1 MVLCLEYLHE
11 HGWVYRDLKPSNV
24 MLDVE
29 GHAHLVDFGLCK
41 RVEKRVRRWSTGGS
55 VEYLSPEVFESG
67 KYDASVDWW
76 SLGVVLWEMLS
87 GGVPTNGVLEK
98 PWYMSMGA
106 FNVCYRLME
115 RDARRRLGACGSDEV
130 KRHPFFGSVDWEA
143 MRERRVKPPFVV
155 QSGCDE
161 VSDSLNE
168 VSNSLNEEVSNS
180 LNELTASLNEN
191 ESTTEQITFPN
202 YAFPS
207 PVSSQTHQFIR
218 PVQCF
223 DPHKHTNSLSSYWNL

>member
-1 MVLCLEYLHE
+1 MLCLEYLHE

-115 RDARRRLGACGSDEV
+115 RDVKRRLGACGSEEV

-168 VSNSLNEEVSNS
+168 VNNS

-191 ESTTEQITFPN
+191 ENEITFPN

>member
-1 MVLCLEYLHE
+1 MCLEYLHE

-41 RVEKRVRRWSTGGS
+41 RVEKRMRRWSTGGS

-87 GGVPTNGVLEK
+87 GDVPTNGVLEK

-115 RDARRRLGACGSDEV
+115 RDVKRRLGACGSEEV

-168 VSNSLNEEVSNS
+168 VSNSLNE
-180 LNELTASLNEN
+180 LTASLNEN
-191 ESTTEQITFPN
+191 EVTFPN

>member
-1 MVLCLEYLHE
+1 MLCLEYLHE

-41 RVEKRVRRWSTGGS
+41 RVEKRMRRWSTGGS

-87 GGVPTNGVLEK
+87 GDVPTNGVLEK

-115 RDARRRLGACGSDEV
+115 RDARRRLGACGSEEV

-143 MRERRVKPPFVV
+143 MRERRVKPPFVA

-168 VSNSLNEEVSNS
+168 VNNS

-191 ESTTEQITFPN
+191 ENEITFPN
-202 YAFPS
+202 YSFPS

>member
-1 MVLCLEYLHE
+1 MCLEYLHE

-87 GGVPTNGVLEK
+87 GDVPTNGVLEK

-168 VSNSLNEEVSNS
+168 VNNS

-191 ESTTEQITFPN
+191 ENEITFPN

>member
-41 RVEKRVRRWSTGGS
+41 RVEKRMRRWSTGGS

-115 RDARRRLGACGSDEV
+115 RDARRRLGACGSEEV

-168 VSNSLNEEVSNS
+168 VSNSLNE
-180 LNELTASLNEN
+180 LTASLNEN
-191 ESTTEQITFPN
+191 EVTFPN

>member
-1 MVLCLEYLHE
+1 
-11 HGWVYRDLKPSNV
+11 
-24 MLDVE
+24 
-29 GHAHLVDFGLCK
+29 
-41 RVEKRVRRWSTGGS
+41 
-55 VEYLSPEVFESG
+55 
-67 KYDASVDWW
+67 
-76 SLGVVLWEMLS
+76 
-87 GGVPTNGVLEK
+87 
-98 PWYMSMGA
+98 
-106 FNVCYRLME
+106 ME

-168 VSNSLNEEVSNS
+168 EVSNS
-180 LNELTASLNEN
+180 PKEEVNNSLKQMTASLNEN
-191 ESTTEQITFPN
+191 ENEVTFPN

>member
-1 MVLCLEYLHE
+1 MLCLEYLHE

-41 RVEKRVRRWSTGGS
+41 RVEKRMRRWSTGGS

-87 GGVPTNGVLEK
+87 GDVPTNGVLEK

-115 RDARRRLGACGSDEV
+115 RDVKRRLGACGSDEV

-168 VSNSLNEEVSNS
+168 VNNSLKQM
-180 LNELTASLNEN
+180 TASLNEN
-191 ESTTEQITFPN
+191 ENEVTFPN
-202 YAFPS
+202 YSFPS

>member
-1 MVLCLEYLHE
+1 MCLEYLHE

-115 RDARRRLGACGSDEV
+115 RDARRRLGACGSEEV

-143 MRERRVKPPFVV
+143 MRERRVKPPFVA

-168 VSNSLNEEVSNS
+168 VSNSLNE
-180 LNELTASLNEN
+180 LTASLNEN
-191 ESTTEQITFPN
+191 ENEVTFPN

>member
-1 MVLCLEYLHE
+1 MLCLEYLHE

-41 RVEKRVRRWSTGGS
+41 RVEKRMRRWSTGGS

-87 GGVPTNGVLEK
+87 GDVPTNGVLEK

-115 RDARRRLGACGSDEV
+115 RDARRRLGACGSEEV

-143 MRERRVKPPFVV
+143 MRERRVKPPFVA

-168 VSNSLNEEVSNS
+168 VNNS

-191 ESTTEQITFPN
+191 ENEITFPN

>member
-1 MVLCLEYLHE
+1 MLCLEYLHE

-41 RVEKRVRRWSTGGS
+41 RVEKRMRRWSTGGS

-67 KYDASVDWW
+67 KYDVSVDWW

-87 GGVPTNGVLEK
+87 GGVPMNGVLEK

-115 RDARRRLGACGSDEV
+115 RDVKRRLGACGSDEV

-168 VSNSLNEEVSNS
+168 VSD
-180 LNELTASLNEN
+180 SLNEN
-191 ESTTEQITFPN
+191 ENEVTFPN

>member
-1 MVLCLEYLHE
+1 MCLEYLHE

-87 GGVPTNGVLEK
+87 GDVPTNGVLEK

-115 RDARRRLGACGSDEV
+115 RDARRRLGACGSEEV

-161 VSDSLNE
+161 VSNSLNE
-168 VSNSLNEEVSNS
+168 VNNS

-191 ESTTEQITFPN
+191 ENEVTFPN

>member
-1 MVLCLEYLHE
+1 MLCLEYLHE

-41 RVEKRVRRWSTGGS
+41 RVEKRMRRWSTGGS

-87 GGVPTNGVLEK
+87 GGVPMNGVLEK

-115 RDARRRLGACGSDEV
+115 RDARRRLGACGSEEV
-130 KRHPFFGSVDWEA
+130 KRHPFFVSVDWEA

-168 VSNSLNEEVSNS
+168 VSNSLNE
-180 LNELTASLNEN
+180 LTASLNEN
-191 ESTTEQITFPN
+191 ENEITFPN

>member
-1 MVLCLEYLHE
+1 MLCLEYLHE

-87 GGVPTNGVLEK
+87 GDVPTNGVLEK

-115 RDARRRLGACGSDEV
+115 RDARRRLGACGSEEV

-143 MRERRVKPPFVV
+143 MRERRVKPPFVA

-168 VSNSLNEEVSNS
+168 VNNS

-191 ESTTEQITFPN
+191 ENEVTFPN

>member
-1 MVLCLEYLHE
+1 MLCLEYLHE

-41 RVEKRVRRWSTGGS
+41 RVEKRMRRWSTGGS

-115 RDARRRLGACGSDEV
+115 RDARRRLGACGSEEV
-130 KRHPFFGSVDWEA
+130 KRHPFFVSVDWEA

-161 VSDSLNE
+161 ESCV
-168 VSNSLNEEVSNS
+168 EVSNS

-191 ESTTEQITFPN
+191 ENEITFPN

>member
-1 MVLCLEYLHE
+1 MLCLEYLHE

-87 GGVPTNGVLEK
+87 GDVPTNGVLEK

-115 RDARRRLGACGSDEV
+115 RDARRRVGACGSDEV

-168 VSNSLNEEVSNS
+168 VNNS

-191 ESTTEQITFPN
+191 ENEVTFPN
-202 YAFPS
+202 YSFPS

>member
-1 MVLCLEYLHE
+1 MLCLEYLHE

-41 RVEKRVRRWSTGGS
+41 RVEKRMRRWSTGGS

-87 GGVPTNGVLEK
+87 GDVPTNGVLEK

-115 RDARRRLGACGSDEV
+115 RDARRRLGACGSEEV

-168 VSNSLNEEVSNS
+168 VNNS

-191 ESTTEQITFPN
+191 ENEVTFPN
-202 YAFPS
+202 YSFPS

-223 DPHKHTNSLSSYWNL
+223 DPHKHTNSLSSY

>member
-1 MVLCLEYLHE
+1 MLCLEYLHE

-115 RDARRRLGACGSDEV
+115 RDARRRLGACGSEEV

-161 VSDSLNE
+161 ESCV
-168 VSNSLNEEVSNS
+168 EVSNS

-191 ESTTEQITFPN
+191 ENEVTFPN

>member
-1 MVLCLEYLHE
+1 MCLEYLHE

-41 RVEKRVRRWSTGGS
+41 RVEKRMRRWSTGGS

-87 GGVPTNGVLEK
+87 GDVPTNGVLEK

-168 VSNSLNEEVSNS
+168 VNNS

-191 ESTTEQITFPN
+191 ENEVTFPN

>member
-1 MVLCLEYLHE
+1 MLCLEYLHE

-115 RDARRRLGACGSDEV
+115 RDARRRLGACGSEEV

-168 VSNSLNEEVSNS
+168 VNNS

-191 ESTTEQITFPN
+191 ENEITFPN

>member
-1 MVLCLEYLHE
+1 M
-11 HGWVYRDLKPSNV
+11 YRDLKPSNV

-41 RVEKRVRRWSTGGS
+41 RVEKRMRRWSTGGS

-87 GGVPTNGVLEK
+87 GVVPTNGVLEK

-115 RDARRRLGACGSDEV
+115 RDVKRRLGACGSEEV
-130 KRHPFFGSVDWEA
+130 KRHPFFVSVDWEA

-168 VSNSLNEEVSNS
+168 VSD
-180 LNELTASLNEN
+180 SLNEN
-191 ESTTEQITFPN
+191 ESTTEQVTFPN
-202 YAFPS
+202 YSFPS

>member
-1 MVLCLEYLHE
+1 MLCLEYLHE

-41 RVEKRVRRWSTGGS
+41 RVEKRMRRWSTGGS

-115 RDARRRLGACGSDEV
+115 RDARRRLGACGSEEV
-130 KRHPFFGSVDWEA
+130 KRHPFFVSVDWEA

-168 VSNSLNEEVSNS
+168 VNNS

-191 ESTTEQITFPN
+191 ENEVTFPN

>member
-1 MVLCLEYLHE
+1 MCLEYLHE

-41 RVEKRVRRWSTGGS
+41 RVEKRMRRWSTGGS

-115 RDARRRLGACGSDEV
+115 RDVKRRLGACGSEEV

-161 VSDSLNE
+161 ESCVEVSD
-168 VSNSLNEEVSNS
+168 S

-191 ESTTEQITFPN
+191 EVTFPN

>member
-1 MVLCLEYLHE
+1 MCLEYLHE

-98 PWYMSMGA
+98 PWYISMGA

-115 RDARRRLGACGSDEV
+115 RDAKRRLGACGSEEV

-168 VSNSLNEEVSNS
+168 VNNSLKQM
-180 LNELTASLNEN
+180 TASLNEN
-191 ESTTEQITFPN
+191 ENEVTFPN
-202 YAFPS
+202 YSFPS

>member
-1 MVLCLEYLHE
+1 M
-11 HGWVYRDLKPSNV
+11 
-24 MLDVE
+24 
-29 GHAHLVDFGLCK
+29 
-41 RVEKRVRRWSTGGS
+41 RRWSTGGS

-76 SLGVVLWEMLS
+76 SLGVVVWEMLS
-87 GGVPTNGVLEK
+87 GVVPTNGVLEK

-115 RDARRRLGACGSDEV
+115 RDVKRRLGACGSEEV

-168 VSNSLNEEVSNS
+168 VSD
-180 LNELTASLNEN
+180 SLNEN
-191 ESTTEQITFPN
+191 EITFPN

>member
-41 RVEKRVRRWSTGGS
+41 RVEKRMRRWSTGGS

-130 KRHPFFGSVDWEA
+130 KRHPFFVSVDWEA

-168 VSNSLNEEVSNS
+168 VSDSLNEVNNS

-191 ESTTEQITFPN
+191 ENEVTFPN

>member
-1 MVLCLEYLHE
+1 MCLEYLHE

-41 RVEKRVRRWSTGGS
+41 RVEKRMRRWSTGGS

-115 RDARRRLGACGSDEV
+115 RDVKRRLGACGSEEV

-168 VSNSLNEEVSNS
+168 VSNSLNE
-180 LNELTASLNEN
+180 LTASLNEN
-191 ESTTEQITFPN
+191 ENEVTFPN

>member
-1 MVLCLEYLHE
+1 MCLEYLHE

-41 RVEKRVRRWSTGGS
+41 RVEKRMRRWSTGGS

-87 GGVPTNGVLEK
+87 GDVPTNGVLEK

-115 RDARRRLGACGSDEV
+115 RDARRRLGACGSEEV

-143 MRERRVKPPFVV
+143 MRERRVKPPFVA

-168 VSNSLNEEVSNS
+168 VNNS

-191 ESTTEQITFPN
+191 ENEITFPN

>member
-1 MVLCLEYLHE
+1 MCLEYLHE

-115 RDARRRLGACGSDEV
+115 RDVKRRLGACGSEEV

-168 VSNSLNEEVSNS
+168 VNNS

-191 ESTTEQITFPN
+191 ENEVTFPN
-202 YAFPS
+202 YSFPS

>member
-41 RVEKRVRRWSTGGS
+41 RVEKRMRRWSTGGS

-87 GGVPTNGVLEK
+87 GDVPTNGVLEK

-115 RDARRRLGACGSDEV
+115 RDARRRLGACGSEEV

-168 VSNSLNEEVSNS
+168 VNNS

-191 ESTTEQITFPN
+191 ENEVTFPN
-202 YAFPS
+202 YSFPS

-223 DPHKHTNSLSSYWNL
+223 DPHKHTNSLSSY

>member
-1 MVLCLEYLHE
+1 MCLEYLHE

-41 RVEKRVRRWSTGGS
+41 RVEKRMRRWSTGGS

-87 GGVPTNGVLEK
+87 GDVPTNGVLEK

-115 RDARRRLGACGSDEV
+115 RDARRRLGACGSEEV
-130 KRHPFFGSVDWEA
+130 KRHPFFVSVDWEA

-168 VSNSLNEEVSNS
+168 VNNS

-191 ESTTEQITFPN
+191 ENEITFPN

>member
-1 MVLCLEYLHE
+1 MLCLEYLHE

-41 RVEKRVRRWSTGGS
+41 RVEKRMRRWSTGGS

-115 RDARRRLGACGSDEV
+115 RDARRRLGACGSEEV

-168 VSNSLNEEVSNS
+168 VSDS

-191 ESTTEQITFPN
+191 ENEITFPN

>member
-1 MVLCLEYLHE
+1 MCLEYLHE

-41 RVEKRVRRWSTGGS
+41 RVEKRMRRWSTGGS

-115 RDARRRLGACGSDEV
+115 RDARRRLGACGSEEV
-130 KRHPFFGSVDWEA
+130 KRHPFFVSVDWEA

-161 VSDSLNE
+161 ESCV
-168 VSNSLNEEVSNS
+168 EVSNS

-191 ESTTEQITFPN
+191 ENEITFPN

>member
-1 MVLCLEYLHE
+1 MCLEYLHE

-41 RVEKRVRRWSTGGS
+41 RVEKRMRRWSTGGS

-115 RDARRRLGACGSDEV
+115 RDVKRRLGACGSDEV

-168 VSNSLNEEVSNS
+168 VSD
-180 LNELTASLNEN
+180 SLNEN
-191 ESTTEQITFPN
+191 ENEITFPD

>member
-1 MVLCLEYLHE
+1 MLCLEYLHE

-41 RVEKRVRRWSTGGS
+41 RVEKRMRRWSTGGS

-87 GGVPTNGVLEK
+87 GDVPTNGVLEK

-115 RDARRRLGACGSDEV
+115 RDAKRRLGACGSEEV

-168 VSNSLNEEVSNS
+168 VSDS

-191 ESTTEQITFPN
+191 ENEITFPN

>member
-1 MVLCLEYLHE
+1 MCLEYLHE

-115 RDARRRLGACGSDEV
+115 RDVKRRLGACGSEEV

-168 VSNSLNEEVSNS
+168 VSD
-180 LNELTASLNEN
+180 SLNEN
-191 ESTTEQITFPN
+191 ENEITFPN

>member
-1 MVLCLEYLHE
+1 MCLEYLHE

-41 RVEKRVRRWSTGGS
+41 RVEKRMRRWSTGGS

-87 GGVPTNGVLEK
+87 GDVPTNGVLEK

-115 RDARRRLGACGSDEV
+115 RDARRRLGACGSEEV

-168 VSNSLNEEVSNS
+168 VNNS

-191 ESTTEQITFPN
+191 ENEVTFPN
-202 YAFPS
+202 YSFPS

>member
-1 MVLCLEYLHE
+1 MCLEYLHE

-41 RVEKRVRRWSTGGS
+41 RVEKRMRRWSTGGS

-115 RDARRRLGACGSDEV
+115 RDARRRLGACGSEEV

-168 VSNSLNEEVSNS
+168 VNNS

-191 ESTTEQITFPN
+191 ENEVTFPN
-202 YAFPS
+202 YSFPS

>member
-1 MVLCLEYLHE
+1 MLCLEYLHE

-98 PWYMSMGA
+98 PWYISMGA

-115 RDARRRLGACGSDEV
+115 RDAKRRLGACGSEEV

-168 VSNSLNEEVSNS
+168 VNNSLKQM
-180 LNELTASLNEN
+180 TASLNEN
-191 ESTTEQITFPN
+191 ENEVTFPN
-202 YAFPS
+202 YSFPS

>member
-1 MVLCLEYLHE
+1 MLCLEYLHE

-41 RVEKRVRRWSTGGS
+41 RVEKRMRRWSTGGS

-115 RDARRRLGACGSDEV
+115 RDAKRRLGACGSEEV

-168 VSNSLNEEVSNS
+168 VNNS

-191 ESTTEQITFPN
+191 ENEVTFPN

>member
-1 MVLCLEYLHE
+1 MLCLEYLHE

-130 KRHPFFGSVDWEA
+130 KRHPFFVSVDWEA

-168 VSNSLNEEVSNS
+168 VNNS

-191 ESTTEQITFPN
+191 ENEVTFPN
-202 YAFPS
+202 YSFPS